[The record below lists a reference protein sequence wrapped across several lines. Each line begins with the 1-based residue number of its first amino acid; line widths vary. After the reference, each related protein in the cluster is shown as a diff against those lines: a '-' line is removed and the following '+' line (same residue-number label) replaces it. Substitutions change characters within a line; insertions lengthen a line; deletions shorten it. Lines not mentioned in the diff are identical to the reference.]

1 MFALATIQAFP
12 ARMKR
17 VGRTRQGEGESTT
30 LTWRGA
36 LFSAMPNWTKQ
47 HRLKRSL
54 MTTEHP
60 NASLTQTGGKADLIE
75 RTPSAYDYPLLIKH
89 LLHTPL
95 AHAPEQ
101 EIVYRDLHRYDYRT
115 LRRRIGQ
122 LASGL
127 ESLGV
132 GPGDTVAALDWDS
145 HRYLECYFAVPMM
158 GAVLQMVNIRLSP
171 EQILYTINDA
181 ESDVLLVHT
190 DFLPVLEE
198 IQDRFET
205 VKKIVLLTDGDEQPE
220 TSLEIDSEYEELVE
234 SRSPEYEFPDFDEN
248 TRATTFHTTGTTG
261 NPKGVYFSHRQLVL
275 HTLAGLAALGTSATQ
290 GRFHRADVYMPIT
303 PMFHVHAWGIPFMAT
318 VMGVKQVYPGRYEP
332 EMLLDLIEKQKV
344 TFSHCVPTV
353 LHMLLNSA
361 ADREVDLSDWTVI
374 IGGSPLPKGMGKTAL
389 ERGIDVFTG
398 YGMSETCPLLT
409 LAQLTPEMLE
419 RDLEEQVEIRTR
431 TGRPLPLVDLRVVD
445 EEMRAVPDDGEA
457 TGEVVVRSPWLTQG
471 YLKEPEKSEELWE
484 GGYLHT
490 EDIGYIDEQGYL
502 QVTDRIKDVIKTG
515 GEWVSSQEIEDILS
529 QHPGVSEA
537 AVIGVED
544 EKWGER
550 PLALIAPKADHDE
563 EITEDEIKTYVKEH
577 ADSGA
582 ISKFA
587 VPDQVRFVEEI
598 DKTSVGKLDKKKL
611 REKYAG

>member
-1 MFALATIQAFP
+1 M
-12 ARMKR
+12 
-17 VGRTRQGEGESTT
+17 
-30 LTWRGA
+30 
-36 LFSAMPNWTKQ
+36 
-47 HRLKRSL
+47 
-54 MTTEHP
+54 
-60 NASLTQTGGKADLIE
+60 
-75 RTPSAYDYPLLIKH
+75 
-89 LLHTPL
+89 
-95 AHAPEQ
+95 
-101 EIVYRDLHRYDYRT
+101 
-115 LRRRIGQ
+115 
-122 LASGL
+122 
-127 ESLGV
+127 
-132 GPGDTVAALDWDS
+132 
-145 HRYLECYFAVPMM
+145 
-158 GAVLQMVNIRLSP
+158 
-171 EQILYTINDA
+171 
-181 ESDVLLVHT
+181 
-190 DFLPVLEE
+190 
-198 IQDRFET
+198 
-205 VKKIVLLTDGDEQPE
+205 
-220 TSLEIDSEYEELVE
+220 
-234 SRSPEYEFPDFDEN
+234 
-248 TRATTFHTTGTTG
+248 
-261 NPKGVYFSHRQLVL
+261 YFSHRQLVL
-275 HTLAGLAALGTSATQ
+275 HTLAGLTALGTSATQ

-332 EMLLDLIEKQKV
+332 EMLLDLIEKEKV
-344 TFSHCVPTV
+344 TFSHCVPTI

-361 ADREVDLSDWTVI
+361 ADREVDLSGWTVI

-445 EEMRAVPDDGEA
+445 EEMCAVPHDGEA

-490 EDIGYIDEQGYL
+490 EDIGYIDEQDYL

-529 QHPGVSEA
+529 EHPGVSEA

-587 VPDQVRFVEEI
+587 VPDQVRVVEEI
-598 DKTSVGKLDKKKL
+598 DKTSVGKIDKKKL

>member
-1 MFALATIQAFP
+1 MQMKIGTPKFSQEPLALS
-12 ARMKR
+12 R
-17 VGRTRQGEGESTT
+17 VGVKDRGRAICFT
-30 LTWRGA
+30 LIPCW
-36 LFSAMPNWTKQ
+36 K
-47 HRLKRSL
+47 RLTIASRKAGVYTLIKRRVET
-54 MTTEHP
+54 MNDNRIP
-60 NASLTQTGGKADLIE
+60 V
-75 RTPSAYDYPLLIKH
+75 TPSAYSYPLLLKQ
-89 LLHTPL
+89 LLCTPL
-95 AHAPEQ
+95 ACAPQQ
-101 EIVYRDLHRYDYRT
+101 EIVYRRPRRFTYLT
-115 LRRRIGQ
+115 LRDRIGR

-127 ESLGV
+127 ASLGIKH
-132 GPGDTVAALDWDS
+132 GDTVAVMDWDS

-158 GAVLQMVNIRLSP
+158 GAVLQTVNIRLSS
-171 EQILYTINDA
+171 EQILYTLNLA
-181 ESDVLLVHT
+181 EADVLLVHT

-220 TSLEIDSEYEELVE
+220 TSLEIASEYEELVE
-234 SRSPEYEFPDFDEN
+234 SSSPEYEFPDFDEN

-332 EMLLDLIEKQKV
+332 EMLLDLIEKEKV

-445 EEMRAVPDDGEA
+445 EEMCAVPRDGEA
-457 TGEVVVRSPWLTQG
+457 TGEVVVRAPWLTQG
-471 YLKEPEKSEELWE
+471 YLKEPEKSEELWA

-529 QHPGVSEA
+529 EHPGVSEA

-587 VPDQVRFVEEI
+587 VPDRVRVVEEI
-598 DKTSVGKLDKKKL
+598 DKTSVGKIDKKKL

>member
-1 MFALATIQAFP
+1 MA
-12 ARMKR
+12 
-17 VGRTRQGEGESTT
+17 
-30 LTWRGA
+30 
-36 LFSAMPNWTKQ
+36 N
-47 HRLKRSL
+47 
-54 MTTEHP
+54 EHP
-60 NASLTQTGGKADLIE
+60 GVSPNQTGSRADLIE

-101 EIVYRDLHRYDYRT
+101 EIVYRDLKRYDYRT

-127 ESLGV
+127 EDLGV
-132 GPGDTVAALDWDS
+132 KPGDTVAVLDWDS

-158 GAVLQMVNIRLSP
+158 GVVLQTVNVRLSP
-171 EQILYTINDA
+171 DQILYTINHA

-198 IQDRFET
+198 IENRLES
-205 VKKIVLLTDGDEQPE
+205 VKKIVLLADGDDRPE
-220 TSLEIDSEYEELVE
+220 TSLEIATEYEKMVE
-234 SRSPEYEFPDFDEN
+234 SSSAEYEFPDFDEN

-275 HTLAGLAALGTSATQ
+275 HTIATLAALGTSAEQ
-290 GRFHRADVYMPIT
+290 GRFHRADVYMPMT
-303 PMFHVHAWGIPFMAT
+303 PMFHVHAWGMPYIAT

-332 EMLLDLIEKQKV
+332 GMLLDLIEKEKV
-344 TFSHCVPTV
+344 SFSHCVPTV
-353 LHMLLNSA
+353 LHMLLSGA
-361 ADREVDLSDWTVI
+361 AEGDADLSGWKVV
-374 IGGSPLPKGMGKTAL
+374 IGGSPLPKGMARTAL
-389 ERGIDVFTG
+389 EQGIDIFTG
-398 YGMSETCPLLT
+398 YGMSETCPILT

-419 RDLEEQVEIRTR
+419 RDLDEQLEIRTR
-431 TGRPLPLVDLRVVD
+431 TGRPIPLVDLRVVD
-445 EEMRAVPDDGEA
+445 DEMHDVPHDGDT

-490 EDIGYIDEQGYL
+490 EDIGYIDPEGYL

-529 QHPGVSEA
+529 QHEGVSEV

-550 PLALIAPKADHDE
+550 PLALIAPNSDHVD
-563 EITEDEIKTYVKEH
+563 EITENDIKAHVKER

-587 VPDQVRFVEEI
+587 VPERVQFVEEI
-598 DKTSVGKLDKKKL
+598 DKTSVGKIDKKML
-611 REKYAG
+611 REKYAK

>member
-1 MFALATIQAFP
+1 MA
-12 ARMKR
+12 
-17 VGRTRQGEGESTT
+17 
-30 LTWRGA
+30 
-36 LFSAMPNWTKQ
+36 
-47 HRLKRSL
+47 
-54 MTTEHP
+54 TEHHH
-60 NASLTQTGGKADLIE
+60 ASTTQTGSEADLIE

-101 EIVYRDLHRYDYRT
+101 EIVYRDLKRYDYRT
-115 LRRRIGQ
+115 LRHRIGQ

-127 ESLGV
+127 EGLGV
-132 GPGDTVAALDWDS
+132 EPGDTVAVLDWDS

-171 EQILYTINDA
+171 DQILYTINHA

-190 DFLPVLEE
+190 DFLSVLEE

-205 VKKIVLLTDGDEQPE
+205 VKKIVLLADGDERPE
-220 TSLEIDSEYEELVE
+220 TSLEVATEYEEMMD
-234 SRSPEYEFPDFDEN
+234 SSSSEYEFPDFDEN

-275 HTLAGLAALGTSATQ
+275 HTLAGLAALGTSAMQ

-303 PMFHVHAWGIPFMAT
+303 PMFHVHAWGIPYMAT

-332 EMLLDLIEKQKV
+332 EMLLDLIEKEKV
-344 TFSHCVPTV
+344 TFSHCVPTI
-353 LHMLLNSA
+353 LHMLLDSA
-361 ADREVDLSDWTVI
+361 EDQDIDLSNWTVI

-419 RDLEEQVEIRTR
+419 RDLDEQVEIRTR
-431 TGRPLPLVDLRVVD
+431 TGRPHPLVDLRVVD
-445 EEMRAVPDDGEA
+445 EEMRDVPHDGET

-529 QHPGVSEA
+529 QYPGVSEA

-550 PLALIAPKADHDE
+550 PLALIAPDSEHADQ
-563 EITEDEIKTYVKEH
+563 ITEDEIKAHVKER

-587 VPDQVRFVEEI
+587 VPDRVQFVEEI
-598 DKTSVGKLDKKKL
+598 DKTSVGKIDKKTL
-611 REKYAG
+611 REKYAEQEGG

>member
-1 MFALATIQAFP
+1 MA
-12 ARMKR
+12 
-17 VGRTRQGEGESTT
+17 
-30 LTWRGA
+30 
-36 LFSAMPNWTKQ
+36 N
-47 HRLKRSL
+47 
-54 MTTEHP
+54 EHP
-60 NASLTQTGGKADLIE
+60 DISPNQTGSGADLIE

-101 EIVYRDLHRYDYRT
+101 EIVYRDLKRYDYRT

-127 ESLGV
+127 EDLGV
-132 GPGDTVAALDWDS
+132 KPGDTVAVLDWDS

-158 GAVLQMVNIRLSP
+158 GVVLQTVNVRLSP
-171 EQILYTINDA
+171 DQILYTINHA

-198 IQDRFET
+198 IENRLES
-205 VKKIVLLTDGDEQPE
+205 VKKIVLLADGDDRPE
-220 TSLEIDSEYEELVE
+220 TSLEIATEYEKMVE
-234 SRSPEYEFPDFDEN
+234 SSSAEYEFPDFDEN

-275 HTLAGLAALGTSATQ
+275 HTIATLAALGTSAEQ
-290 GRFHRADVYMPIT
+290 GRFHRADVYMPMT
-303 PMFHVHAWGIPFMAT
+303 PMFHVHAWGMPYIAT

-332 EMLLDLIEKQKV
+332 GMLLDLIEKEKV
-344 TFSHCVPTV
+344 SFSHCVPTV
-353 LHMLLNSA
+353 LHMLLSGA
-361 ADREVDLSDWTVI
+361 AEGDADLSGWKVV
-374 IGGSPLPKGMGKTAL
+374 IGGSPLPKGMARTAL
-389 ERGIDVFTG
+389 EQGIDIFTG
-398 YGMSETCPLLT
+398 YGMSETCPILT

-419 RDLEEQVEIRTR
+419 RDLDEQLEIRTR
-431 TGRPLPLVDLRVVD
+431 TGRPIPLVDLRVVD
-445 EEMRAVPDDGEA
+445 DEMHDVPHDGDT

-490 EDIGYIDEQGYL
+490 EDIGYIDPEGYL

-529 QHPGVSEA
+529 QHEGVSEV

-550 PLALIAPKADHDE
+550 PLALIAPNSDHVD
-563 EITEDEIKTYVKEH
+563 EITENDIKAHVKER

-587 VPDQVRFVEEI
+587 VPERVQFVEEI
-598 DKTSVGKLDKKKL
+598 DKTSVGKIDKKML
-611 REKYAG
+611 REKYAK